1 MKDQSQF
8 NFRQDLRQDIGV
20 ILKVMGFSTAIA
32 LWIKYVMPAFPIP
45 VSSSIALVVILLP
58 SAIVALILKLR
69 IEN

>member
-8 NFRQDLRQDIGV
+8 NLRQDLGIV
-20 ILKVMGFSTAIA
+20 LKVMGFSTAIA
-32 LWIKYVMPAFPIP
+32 LWIKYVMPAVPIP